1 MSATEQTDARPDAGI
16 RTSLAT
22 PFVTQPRLTRQLP
35 VTIVAPVRSRQLAPL
50 RRLLERIGEDAA
62 GNAELPFG
70 RLRTAHYARLVLL
83 EESRDL
89 DGEAIPAQLLYMS
102 DIDEPLSDHLD
113 DLLGLAPGLDRVFGR
128 CVGYPARRD

>member
-1 MSATEQTDARPDAGI
+1 MPATKQADTHPDAG
-16 RTSLAT
+16 TEASLAT
-22 PFVTQPRLTRQLP
+22 RFATRRRLTRQLP

-89 DGEAIPAQLLYMS
+89 DGEAIPAQL
-102 DIDEPLSDHLD
+102 
-113 DLLGLAPGLDRVFGR
+113 
-128 CVGYPARRD
+128 CT